1 MPGDGE
7 IQLNKSFPK
16 FCELHGWAS
25 FETELMVVLE
35 TTNAATIARN
45 AELLKMLC
53 RQRDKNPDRIAL
65 CTRLAE
71 RAVRSLKTFD
81 ARPPD
86 NDWRLKSVDR
96 AALFAGRRNS
106 GDRRA
111 EAAIAADRCDLTHV
125 TERSGRPYTPV
136 CTNTP
141 ASYDRACKTHN
152 RDLQSLSR
160 IAVLEQ

>member
-35 TTNAATIARN
+35 TTNAATIVRN

-96 AALFAGRRNS
+96 AAPLCSLVDAILAIDAPKPLPRL
-106 GDRRA
+106 
-111 EAAIAADRCDLTHV
+111 IAATSH
-125 TERSGRPYTPV
+125 T
-136 CTNTP
+136 
-141 ASYDRACKTHN
+141 
-152 RDLQSLSR
+152 
-160 IAVLEQ
+160 